1 MALSMVTGFIFGLN
15 NLHQIQILTMVTYT
29 LVVGRTDRCLEKACS
44 NIETVQFMSLFF
56 LIILP

>member
-44 NIETVQFMSLFF
+44 NIETAQFMSLLF
-56 LIILP
+56 